1 MFFFR
6 SVYSKCNSLK
16 CTNIHLSVQ
25 ISISLLFS
33 NPYLC
38 LKESNSGI
46 FYMKTHIIRRAL
58 LALGICSA
66 LNMQAQAPHPER
78 IYLSGTG
85 TDYTRTW
92 EFYCSKGQNSGKWKS
107 IEVPSCWELQG
118 FGEYTY
124 GRYYTIKGAKPSDET
139 GIYRYRFL
147 TPDCGKNDRIKLF
160 FDGVMTDA
168 EVRVNGN
175 PAGQIHQGAFYR
187 FSYDITSLL
196 KAEGENLLEVKVA
209 KQSANKSV
217 NAAERRADWWLYG
230 GIYRPVWLEVVPAV
244 SMEHFILDARAD
256 GSLRASVRT
265 TGNAEGHVLAVSIRG
280 LKDGKPLRTL
290 QGKEQVSCPLATSGR
305 ETEFTCKWLDVKV
318 WNTEAP
324 ELYVARLELKDRSG
338 NVIQVREERIG
349 FRTIEFFPQDG
360 IYLNGTRLIVKG
372 INRHSFSVDGGR
384 TTSAAMSRQDAL
396 LIKEMN
402 MNAVRSHY
410 PPDEHFLDMCDS
422 LGLVY
427 IDELSGWHGRYDTE
441 TGARLIR
448 EMVERDVNHPS
459 VILWSNGNEGGWNT
473 DNDSL
478 FCKYDKFQRRH
489 VIHPWADF
497 DGLDTHHY
505 PAYLTGV
512 ARFTNGYK
520 VFMPTEFMHAMYD
533 QGGGAGLRDF
543 WDRWMTNPM
552 FAGGFIW
559 VFCDEAP
566 KRSDRGGVLDSD
578 GSNAPD
584 GVVGPRREKEG
595 SFYAI
600 RSQWS
605 PVQIKPLLITE
616 HFDGSFFISNEYIY
630 TNLKDCRMTYEVLS
644 CDIPMQGA
652 VSRILA
658 RGEVTLPA
666 LSPGETGK
674 ARFSLP
680 ASFAEGDV
688 LKLEAF
694 DRDGHCI
701 CDWSFPIR
709 LVNPYFQRHLAQVST
724 GLSGNVVSARNNGK
738 EIVLKSEKVSVT
750 FDAATGMILRVL
762 SGNTEIPLTNGPV
775 AVGMKMVYQPASSYV
790 RQDSEEA
797 VFCAR
802 YKGGADSIVWR
813 LTSQGLL
820 YMDAVLLNRAS
831 GGGGFDDAF
840 MDTEVYNLGLTFSY
854 PERICKGMKW
864 LGRGPYRVWKNRI
877 PGTNYGIWHKDYNNT
892 VTSESYDNLVY
903 PEFKGYHANMYWATF
918 ESDTAPFTVYS
929 RTDGIFYRVF
939 TPEEPKGSAKRT
951 MPEFPEGD
959 ISFLLDIPAICSFKP
974 IEQQG
979 PNSQPG
985 NIRIKKGDEGLRL
998 NLMFD
1003 FRKEN

>member
-1 MFFFR
+1 
-6 SVYSKCNSLK
+6 
-16 CTNIHLSVQ
+16 
-25 ISISLLFS
+25 
-33 NPYLC
+33 
-38 LKESNSGI
+38 
-46 FYMKTHIIRRAL
+46 MKTHIIRRAL

-147 TPDCGKNDRIKLF
+147 TPDCGKNDRVKLF

-168 EVRVNGN
+168 EVWVNGKS
-175 PAGQIHQGAFYR
+175 AGQIHQGAFYR

-244 SMEHFILDARAD
+244 SVEHFILDARAD

-305 ETEFTCKWLDVKV
+305 ETEFTCKWSDVKV

-338 NVIQVREERIG
+338 NVIQIREERIG

-694 DRDGHCI
+694 DRDGHRI
-701 CDWSFPIR
+701 CDWAFPIR
-709 LVNPYFQRHLAQVST
+709 LANPYFQRHLAQVST
-724 GLSGNVVSARNNGK
+724 GLSGNAVSARNNGK

-775 AVGMKMVYQPASSYV
+775 AVGMKMLYQPASSYV

-892 VTSESYDNLVY
+892 VTGESYDNLVY

-979 PNSQPG
+979 PNSQSG

>member
-1 MFFFR
+1 
-6 SVYSKCNSLK
+6 
-16 CTNIHLSVQ
+16 
-25 ISISLLFS
+25 
-33 NPYLC
+33 
-38 LKESNSGI
+38 
-46 FYMKTHIIRRAL
+46 MKTHIIRRAL

-230 GIYRPVWLEVVPAV
+230 GIYRPVWLEVVPDV

-256 GSLRASVRT
+256 GSLRASVRMA
-265 TGNAEGHVLAVSIRG
+265 GNAEGHVLAVSIRG

-305 ETEFTCKWLDVKV
+305 ETEFTCKWSDVKV
-318 WNTEAP
+318 WNIEAP

-616 HFDGSFFISNEYIY
+616 HFDGSFFVSNEYIY

-666 LSPGETGK
+666 LFPGETGK

-680 ASFAEGDV
+680 ASFVEGDV

-694 DRDGHCI
+694 DRDGHRI

-709 LVNPYFQRHLAQVST
+709 LANPYFQRHLAQVST
-724 GLSGNVVSARNNGK
+724 GLSGNTVSARNNGK

-775 AVGMKMVYQPASSYV
+775 AVGMKMLYQPASSYV

-892 VTSESYDNLVY
+892 VTGESYDNLVY

>member
-1 MFFFR
+1 MNKKFR
-6 SVYSKCNSLK
+6 CLLVSL
-16 CTNIHLSVQ
+16 
-25 ISISLLFS
+25 
-33 NPYLC
+33 
-38 LKESNSGI
+38 I
-46 FYMKTHIIRRAL
+46 FTAMWNGTTI
-58 LALGICSA
+58 
-66 LNMQAQAPHPER
+66 QAQAPHPER

-85 TDYTRTW
+85 IDNTKTW
-92 EFYCSKGQNSGKWKS
+92 DFFCSAGQNSGKWKK
-107 IEVPSCWELQG
+107 IEVPCNWELQG

-124 GRYYTIKGAKPSDET
+124 GRWYTIKGQRPSDET
-139 GIYRYRFL
+139 GTYRYKFDAPKSWAGQRV
-147 TPDCGKNDRIKLF
+147 KIF

-168 EVRVNGN
+168 EIMINGK
-175 PAGQIHQGAFYR
+175 PAGEMHQGGFYR
-187 FSYDITSLL
+187 FNYDITELL
-196 KAEGENLLEVKVA
+196 NLGKKNQLEVKVA
-209 KQSANKSV
+209 KESANRSI
-217 NAAERRADWWLYG
+217 NAAERKADWWLFG
-230 GIYRPVWLEVVPAV
+230 GIYRPVWLEVLPQVH
-244 SMEHFILDARAD
+244 MEHFVLNADHHGKLQTAVDMAGDAK
-256 GSLRASVRT
+256 GHEIIVSVR
-265 TGNAEGHVLAVSIRG
+265 S
-280 LKDGKPLRTL
+280 LKDGKTVYTSNGQTTITHPINNSD
-290 QGKEQVSCPLATSGR
+290 KEQMISG
-305 ETEFTCKWLDVKV
+305 EWASIIPWSTE
-318 WNTEAP
+318 NP
-324 ELYVARLELKDRSG
+324 NLYVAKLELKNPEG
-338 NVIQVREERIG
+338 KIVQTRETRIG
-349 FRTIEFFPQDG
+349 FRTVEFFPQDG
-360 IYLNGTRLIVKG
+360 VYLNGTKLVVKG

-384 TTSAAMSRQDAL
+384 TTSAALSRMDAL

-616 HFDGSFFISNEYIY
+616 HFDGSFFVSNEYIY

-694 DRDGHCI
+694 DRDGHRI

-709 LVNPYFQRHLAQVST
+709 LANPYFQRHLAQVAT
-724 GLSGNVVSARNNGK
+724 GLSGNTVSARNNGK

-775 AVGMKMVYQPASSYV
+775 AVGMKMLYQPASSYV

-892 VTSESYDNLVY
+892 VTGESYDNLVY

>member
-1 MFFFR
+1 
-6 SVYSKCNSLK
+6 
-16 CTNIHLSVQ
+16 
-25 ISISLLFS
+25 
-33 NPYLC
+33 
-38 LKESNSGI
+38 
-46 FYMKTHIIRRAL
+46 MKTHIIRRAL

-147 TPDCGKNDRIKLF
+147 TPDCEKNDRIKLF

-168 EVRVNGN
+168 EVWVNGKS
-175 PAGQIHQGAFYR
+175 AGQIHQGAFYR

-256 GSLRASVRT
+256 GSLRASVRMA
-265 TGNAEGHVLAVSIRG
+265 GNAKGHVLAVSIRG

-290 QGKEQVSCPLATSGR
+290 QGKEQVSCPFATSGR
-305 ETEFTCKWLDVKV
+305 ETEFTCKWSDVKV

-616 HFDGSFFISNEYIY
+616 HFDGSFFVSNEYIY

-694 DRDGHCI
+694 DRGGHRI

-709 LVNPYFQRHLAQVST
+709 LANPYFQRHLAQVST
-724 GLSGNVVSARNNGK
+724 GLSGNTVSARNNGK

-775 AVGMKMVYQPASSYV
+775 AVGMKMLYQPASSYV

-797 VFCAR
+797 VFSAR

-892 VTSESYDNLVY
+892 VTGESYDNLVY

>member
-1 MFFFR
+1 
-6 SVYSKCNSLK
+6 
-16 CTNIHLSVQ
+16 
-25 ISISLLFS
+25 
-33 NPYLC
+33 
-38 LKESNSGI
+38 
-46 FYMKTHIIRRAL
+46 MKTHIIRRAL

-196 KAEGENLLEVKVA
+196 KAEGENLLEVKVT

-256 GSLRASVRT
+256 GSLRASVRMA
-265 TGNAEGHVLAVSIRG
+265 GNAEGHVLAVSIRG

-305 ETEFTCKWLDVKV
+305 ETEFTCKWSDVKV

-338 NVIQVREERIG
+338 NIIQVREERIG

-559 VFCDEAP
+559 VFCDEAL

-616 HFDGSFFISNEYIY
+616 HFDGSFFVSNEYIY

-694 DRDGHCI
+694 DRDGHRI

-709 LVNPYFQRHLAQVST
+709 LANPYFQRHLAQVSA
-724 GLSGNVVSARNNGK
+724 GLSGNAVSARNNGR

-750 FDAATGMILRVL
+750 FDAATGMILCVL

-775 AVGMKMVYQPASSYV
+775 AVGMKMLYQPASSYV

-877 PGTNYGIWHKDYNNT
+877 SGTNYGIWHKDYNNT
-892 VTSESYDNLVY
+892 VTGESYDNLVY

>member
-1 MFFFR
+1 
-6 SVYSKCNSLK
+6 
-16 CTNIHLSVQ
+16 
-25 ISISLLFS
+25 
-33 NPYLC
+33 
-38 LKESNSGI
+38 
-46 FYMKTHIIRRAL
+46 MKTHIIRRAL

-230 GIYRPVWLEVVPAV
+230 GIYRPVWLEVVPDV

-256 GSLRASVRT
+256 GSLRASVRMA
-265 TGNAEGHVLAVSIRG
+265 GNAEGHVLAVSIRG

-305 ETEFTCKWLDVKV
+305 ETGFTCKWSDVKV
-318 WNTEAP
+318 WNIEAP

-616 HFDGSFFISNEYIY
+616 HFDGSFFVSNEYIY

-680 ASFAEGDV
+680 ASFVEGDV

-694 DRDGHCI
+694 DRDGHRI

-709 LVNPYFQRHLAQVST
+709 LANPYFQRHLAQVST
-724 GLSGNVVSARNNGK
+724 GLSGNTVSARNNGK

-775 AVGMKMVYQPASSYV
+775 AAGMKMLYQPDSSYV

-892 VTSESYDNLVY
+892 VTGESYDNLVY

>member
-1 MFFFR
+1 
-6 SVYSKCNSLK
+6 
-16 CTNIHLSVQ
+16 
-25 ISISLLFS
+25 
-33 NPYLC
+33 
-38 LKESNSGI
+38 
-46 FYMKTHIIRRAL
+46 MKTHIIRRAL

-196 KAEGENLLEVKVA
+196 KTEGENLLEVKVA

-230 GIYRPVWLEVVPAV
+230 GIYRPVWLEVVPDV

-265 TGNAEGHVLAVSIRG
+265 AGNAEGHVLAVSIRG
-280 LKDGKPLRTL
+280 LKGGKPLRTL

-305 ETEFTCKWLDVKV
+305 ETEFTCKWSDVKV

-559 VFCDEAP
+559 VFCDEAS

-616 HFDGSFFISNEYIY
+616 HFDGSFFVSNEYIY

-694 DRDGHCI
+694 DRDGHRI

-709 LVNPYFQRHLAQVST
+709 LANPYFQRHLAQVST
-724 GLSGNVVSARNNGK
+724 GLSGNTVSARNNGK

-775 AVGMKMVYQPASSYV
+775 AVGMKMLYQPASSYV

-892 VTSESYDNLVY
+892 VTGESYDNLVY

>member
-1 MFFFR
+1 
-6 SVYSKCNSLK
+6 
-16 CTNIHLSVQ
+16 
-25 ISISLLFS
+25 
-33 NPYLC
+33 
-38 LKESNSGI
+38 
-46 FYMKTHIIRRAL
+46 MKTHIIRRAL

-230 GIYRPVWLEVVPAV
+230 GIYRPVWLEVVPDV

-256 GSLRASVRT
+256 GSLRASVRMA
-265 TGNAEGHVLAVSIRG
+265 GNAEGHVLAVSIRG

-305 ETEFTCKWLDVKV
+305 ETGFTCKWSDVKV
-318 WNTEAP
+318 WNIEAP

-616 HFDGSFFISNEYIY
+616 HFDGSFFVSNEYIY

-709 LVNPYFQRHLAQVST
+709 LANPYFQRHLAQVST
-724 GLSGNVVSARNNGK
+724 GLSGNTVSARNNGK

-775 AVGMKMVYQPASSYV
+775 AVGMKMLCQPAISYV

-892 VTSESYDNLVY
+892 VTGESYDNLVY

>member
-1 MFFFR
+1 
-6 SVYSKCNSLK
+6 
-16 CTNIHLSVQ
+16 
-25 ISISLLFS
+25 
-33 NPYLC
+33 
-38 LKESNSGI
+38 
-46 FYMKTHIIRRAL
+46 MKTHIIRRAL

-175 PAGQIHQGAFYR
+175 PAGQFHQGAFYR

-230 GIYRPVWLEVVPAV
+230 GIYRPVWLEVVPDV

-256 GSLRASVRT
+256 GSLRASVRMA
-265 TGNAEGHVLAVSIRG
+265 GNAEGHVLAVSIRG

-305 ETEFTCKWLDVKV
+305 ETEFTCKWSDVKV
-318 WNTEAP
+318 WNIEAP

-616 HFDGSFFISNEYIY
+616 HFDGSFFVSNEYIY

-680 ASFAEGDV
+680 ASFVEGDV

-694 DRDGHCI
+694 DRDGHRI

-709 LVNPYFQRHLAQVST
+709 LANPYFQRHLAQVST
-724 GLSGNVVSARNNGK
+724 GLSGNTVSARNNGK

-775 AVGMKMVYQPASSYV
+775 AVGMKMLYQPASSYV

-892 VTSESYDNLVY
+892 VTGESYDNLVY

>member
-1 MFFFR
+1 MFFR

-16 CTNIHLSVQ
+16 CTDIHLSVQ
-25 ISISLLFS
+25 ISISLLFL

-124 GRYYTIKGAKPSDET
+124 GRYYTVKGAKPSDET

-147 TPDCGKNDRIKLF
+147 TPDYGKTDHVKLF

-168 EVRVNGN
+168 EVWVNGK

-196 KAEGENLLEVKVA
+196 KTEGENLLEVKVA

-265 TGNAEGHVLAVSIRG
+265 AGNAEGHVLAVSIRG

-305 ETEFTCKWLDVKV
+305 ETEFTCKWSDVKV

-616 HFDGSFFISNEYIY
+616 HFDGSFFVSNEYIY

-652 VSRILA
+652 VSRILE

-694 DRDGHCI
+694 DRDGHRI

-709 LVNPYFQRHLAQVST
+709 LANSYFQRHLAQVST
-724 GLSGNVVSARNNGK
+724 GLSGNTVSARNNGK

-892 VTSESYDNLVY
+892 VTGESYDNLVY
-903 PEFKGYHANMYWATF
+903 PEFKGYHANMYWATL

>member
-1 MFFFR
+1 
-6 SVYSKCNSLK
+6 
-16 CTNIHLSVQ
+16 
-25 ISISLLFS
+25 
-33 NPYLC
+33 
-38 LKESNSGI
+38 
-46 FYMKTHIIRRAL
+46 MKTHIIRRAL

-230 GIYRPVWLEVVPAV
+230 GIYRPVWLEVVPDV

-256 GSLRASVRT
+256 GSLRASVRMA
-265 TGNAEGHVLAVSIRG
+265 GNAEGHVLAVSIRG

-305 ETEFTCKWLDVKV
+305 ETEFTCKWSDVKV
-318 WNTEAP
+318 WNIEAP

-616 HFDGSFFISNEYIY
+616 HFDGSFFVSNEYIY

-694 DRDGHCI
+694 DRDGHRI

-709 LVNPYFQRHLAQVST
+709 LANPYFQRHLAQVST
-724 GLSGNVVSARNNGK
+724 GLSGNPVSARNNGK

-775 AVGMKMVYQPASSYV
+775 AVGMKMLYQPASSYV

-892 VTSESYDNLVY
+892 VTGESYDNLVY

>member
-1 MFFFR
+1 
-6 SVYSKCNSLK
+6 
-16 CTNIHLSVQ
+16 
-25 ISISLLFS
+25 
-33 NPYLC
+33 
-38 LKESNSGI
+38 
-46 FYMKTHIIRRAL
+46 MKTHIIRRAL

-168 EVRVNGN
+168 EVRVNGK

-230 GIYRPVWLEVVPAV
+230 GIYRPVWLEVVPDV

-256 GSLRASVRT
+256 GSLRASVRMA
-265 TGNAEGHVLAVSIRG
+265 GNAEGHVLAVSIRG

-305 ETEFTCKWLDVKV
+305 ETEFTCKWSDVKV
-318 WNTEAP
+318 WNIEAP

-616 HFDGSFFISNEYIY
+616 HFDGSFFVSNEYIY

-666 LSPGETGK
+666 LFPGETGK

-680 ASFAEGDV
+680 ASFVEGDV

-694 DRDGHCI
+694 DRDGHRI

-709 LVNPYFQRHLAQVST
+709 LANPYFQRHLAQVST
-724 GLSGNVVSARNNGK
+724 GLSGNTVSARNNGK

-775 AVGMKMVYQPASSYV
+775 AVGMKMLYQPASSYV

-892 VTSESYDNLVY
+892 VTGESYDNLVY

>member
-1 MFFFR
+1 
-6 SVYSKCNSLK
+6 
-16 CTNIHLSVQ
+16 
-25 ISISLLFS
+25 
-33 NPYLC
+33 
-38 LKESNSGI
+38 
-46 FYMKTHIIRRAL
+46 MKTHIIRRAL

-168 EVRVNGN
+168 EVWVNGKS
-175 PAGQIHQGAFYR
+175 AGQIHQGAFYR

-265 TGNAEGHVLAVSIRG
+265 AGNAEGHVLAVSIRG

-305 ETEFTCKWLDVKV
+305 ETEFTSKWSDVKV

-616 HFDGSFFISNEYIY
+616 HFDGSFFVSNEYIY

-694 DRDGHCI
+694 DRDGHRI

-709 LVNPYFQRHLAQVST
+709 LANPYFQRHLAQVST
-724 GLSGNVVSARNNGK
+724 GLSGNTVSARNNGK

-892 VTSESYDNLVY
+892 VTGESYDNLVY

>member
-1 MFFFR
+1 
-6 SVYSKCNSLK
+6 
-16 CTNIHLSVQ
+16 
-25 ISISLLFS
+25 
-33 NPYLC
+33 
-38 LKESNSGI
+38 
-46 FYMKTHIIRRAL
+46 MKTHIIRRAL

-230 GIYRPVWLEVVPAV
+230 GIYRPVWLEVVPDV

-256 GSLRASVRT
+256 GSLRASVRMA
-265 TGNAEGHVLAVSIRG
+265 GNAEGHVLAVSIRG

-305 ETEFTCKWLDVKV
+305 ETEFTCKWSDVKV
-318 WNTEAP
+318 WNIEAP

-616 HFDGSFFISNEYIY
+616 HFDGSFFVSNEYIY

-694 DRDGHCI
+694 DRDGHRI

-709 LVNPYFQRHLAQVST
+709 LANPYFQRHLAQVST
-724 GLSGNVVSARNNGK
+724 GLSGNTVSARNNGK

-775 AVGMKMVYQPASSYV
+775 AVGMKMLCQPAISYV

-892 VTSESYDNLVY
+892 VTGESYDNLVY

>member
-1 MFFFR
+1 
-6 SVYSKCNSLK
+6 
-16 CTNIHLSVQ
+16 
-25 ISISLLFS
+25 
-33 NPYLC
+33 
-38 LKESNSGI
+38 
-46 FYMKTHIIRRAL
+46 MKTHIIRRAL

-196 KAEGENLLEVKVA
+196 KTEGENLLEVKVA

-230 GIYRPVWLEVVPAV
+230 GIYRPVWLEVVPDV

-256 GSLRASVRT
+256 GSLRASVRMA
-265 TGNAEGHVLAVSIRG
+265 GNAEGHVLAVSIRG

-305 ETEFTCKWLDVKV
+305 ETEFTCKWSDVKV

-489 VIHPWADF
+489 VIHPWADS

-512 ARFTNGYK
+512 ARFTNGNK

-616 HFDGSFFISNEYIY
+616 HFDGSFFVSNEYIY

-694 DRDGHCI
+694 DRDGHRI

-709 LVNPYFQRHLAQVST
+709 LANPYFQRHLAQVAT
-724 GLSGNVVSARNNGK
+724 GLSGNTVSARNNGK

-775 AVGMKMVYQPASSYV
+775 AVGMKMLYQPASSYV

-892 VTSESYDNLVY
+892 VTGESYDNLVY

>member
-1 MFFFR
+1 
-6 SVYSKCNSLK
+6 
-16 CTNIHLSVQ
+16 
-25 ISISLLFS
+25 
-33 NPYLC
+33 
-38 LKESNSGI
+38 
-46 FYMKTHIIRRAL
+46 MKTHIIRRAL

-124 GRYYTIKGAKPSDET
+124 GRYYTVKGAKPSDET

-147 TPDCGKNDRIKLF
+147 TPDCGKNDRVKLF

-168 EVRVNGN
+168 EVWVNGKS
-175 PAGQIHQGAFYR
+175 AGQIHQGAFYR

-256 GSLRASVRT
+256 GSLRASVCT

-305 ETEFTCKWLDVKV
+305 ETEFTCKWSDVKV
-318 WNTEAP
+318 WNTEVP

-616 HFDGSFFISNEYIY
+616 HFDGSFFVSNEYIY

-694 DRDGHCI
+694 DRDGHRI

-709 LVNPYFQRHLAQVST
+709 LANPYFQRHLAQVST
-724 GLSGNVVSARNNGK
+724 GLSGNTVSARNNGK
-738 EIVLKSEKVSVT
+738 EIVLKSEKVSIT

-892 VTSESYDNLVY
+892 VTGESYDNLVY

>member
-1 MFFFR
+1 
-6 SVYSKCNSLK
+6 
-16 CTNIHLSVQ
+16 
-25 ISISLLFS
+25 
-33 NPYLC
+33 
-38 LKESNSGI
+38 
-46 FYMKTHIIRRAL
+46 MKTHIIRRAL

-147 TPDCGKNDRIKLF
+147 TPDCEKNDRIKLF

-168 EVRVNGN
+168 EVWVNGKS
-175 PAGQIHQGAFYR
+175 AGQIHQGAFYR

-265 TGNAEGHVLAVSIRG
+265 TGNAEGHVLAVSIRE

-305 ETEFTCKWLDVKV
+305 ETEFTCKWSDVKV
-318 WNTEAP
+318 WNIEAP

-616 HFDGSFFISNEYIY
+616 HFDGSFFVSNEYIY

-694 DRDGHCI
+694 DRDGHRI

-709 LVNPYFQRHLAQVST
+709 LANPYFQRHLAQVAT
-724 GLSGNVVSARNNGK
+724 GLSGNTVSARNNGK

-775 AVGMKMVYQPASSYV
+775 AVGMKMLYQPASSYV

-892 VTSESYDNLVY
+892 VTGESYDNLVY

>member
-1 MFFFR
+1 
-6 SVYSKCNSLK
+6 
-16 CTNIHLSVQ
+16 
-25 ISISLLFS
+25 
-33 NPYLC
+33 
-38 LKESNSGI
+38 
-46 FYMKTHIIRRAL
+46 MKTHIIRRAL

-230 GIYRPVWLEVVPAV
+230 GIYRPVWLEVVPDV

-256 GSLRASVRT
+256 GSLRASVRMA
-265 TGNAEGHVLAVSIRG
+265 GNAEGHVLAVSIRG

-305 ETEFTCKWLDVKV
+305 ETEFTCKWSDVKV
-318 WNTEAP
+318 WNIEAP

-360 IYLNGTRLIVKG
+360 IYLNGSRLIVKG

-616 HFDGSFFISNEYIY
+616 HFDGSFFVSNEYIY

-680 ASFAEGDV
+680 ASFVEGDV

-694 DRDGHCI
+694 DRDGHRI

-709 LVNPYFQRHLAQVST
+709 LANPYFQRHLAQVST
-724 GLSGNVVSARNNGK
+724 GLSGNTVSARNNGK

-775 AVGMKMVYQPASSYV
+775 AVGMKMLYQPASSYV

-892 VTSESYDNLVY
+892 VTGESYDNLVY

>member
-1 MFFFR
+1 
-6 SVYSKCNSLK
+6 
-16 CTNIHLSVQ
+16 
-25 ISISLLFS
+25 
-33 NPYLC
+33 
-38 LKESNSGI
+38 
-46 FYMKTHIIRRAL
+46 MKTHIIRRAL

-196 KAEGENLLEVKVA
+196 KTEGENLLEVKVA

-230 GIYRPVWLEVVPAV
+230 GIYRPVWLEVVPDV

-265 TGNAEGHVLAVSIRG
+265 AGNAEGHVLAVSIRG

-305 ETEFTCKWLDVKV
+305 ETEFTCKWSDVKV

-616 HFDGSFFISNEYIY
+616 HFDGSFFVSNEYIY

-694 DRDGHCI
+694 DRDGHRI

-709 LVNPYFQRHLAQVST
+709 LANPYFQRHLAQVST
-724 GLSGNVVSARNNGK
+724 GLSGNTVSARNNGK

-892 VTSESYDNLVY
+892 VTGESYDNLVY

>member
-1 MFFFR
+1 
-6 SVYSKCNSLK
+6 
-16 CTNIHLSVQ
+16 
-25 ISISLLFS
+25 
-33 NPYLC
+33 
-38 LKESNSGI
+38 
-46 FYMKTHIIRRAL
+46 MKTHIIRRAL

-230 GIYRPVWLEVVPAV
+230 GIYRPVWLEVVPDV

-256 GSLRASVRT
+256 GSLRASVRMA
-265 TGNAEGHVLAVSIRG
+265 GNAEGHVLAVSIRG

-305 ETEFTCKWLDVKV
+305 ETEFTCKWSDVKV
-318 WNTEAP
+318 WNIEAP

-584 GVVGPRREKEG
+584 GVVEPRREKEG

-616 HFDGSFFISNEYIY
+616 HFDGSFFVSNEYIY

-680 ASFAEGDV
+680 ASFVEGDV

-694 DRDGHCI
+694 DRDGHRI

-709 LVNPYFQRHLAQVST
+709 LANPYFQRHLAQVST
-724 GLSGNVVSARNNGK
+724 GLSGNTVSARNNGK

-892 VTSESYDNLVY
+892 VTGESYDNLVY

>member
-1 MFFFR
+1 
-6 SVYSKCNSLK
+6 
-16 CTNIHLSVQ
+16 
-25 ISISLLFS
+25 
-33 NPYLC
+33 
-38 LKESNSGI
+38 
-46 FYMKTHIIRRAL
+46 MKTHIIRRAL

-230 GIYRPVWLEVVPAV
+230 GIYRPVWLEVVPDV

-256 GSLRASVRT
+256 GSLRASVRMA
-265 TGNAEGHVLAVSIRG
+265 GNAEGHVLAVSIRG

-305 ETEFTCKWLDVKV
+305 ETGFTCKWSDVKV
-318 WNTEAP
+318 WNIEAP

-616 HFDGSFFISNEYIY
+616 HFDGSFFVSNEYIY

-694 DRDGHCI
+694 DRDGHRI

-709 LVNPYFQRHLAQVST
+709 LANPYFQRHLAQVAT
-724 GLSGNVVSARNNGK
+724 GLSGNTVSARNNGK

-775 AVGMKMVYQPASSYV
+775 AVGMKMLYQPASSYV

-892 VTSESYDNLVY
+892 VTGESYDNLVY

>member
-1 MFFFR
+1 
-6 SVYSKCNSLK
+6 
-16 CTNIHLSVQ
+16 
-25 ISISLLFS
+25 
-33 NPYLC
+33 
-38 LKESNSGI
+38 
-46 FYMKTHIIRRAL
+46 MKTHIIRRAL

-78 IYLSGTG
+78 LYLSGTG

-147 TPDCGKNDRIKLF
+147 TPDCEKNDRIKLF

-168 EVRVNGN
+168 EVWVNGKS
-175 PAGQIHQGAFYR
+175 AGQIHQGAFYR

-244 SMEHFILDARAD
+244 SVEHFILDARAD
-256 GSLRASVRT
+256 GSLRASVRMA
-265 TGNAEGHVLAVSIRG
+265 GNAKGHVLAVSIRG

-305 ETEFTCKWLDVKV
+305 ETEFTCKWSDVKV

-616 HFDGSFFISNEYIY
+616 HFDGSFFVSNEYIY
-630 TNLKDCRMTYEVLS
+630 TNFKDCRMTYEVLS

-694 DRDGHCI
+694 DRDGHRI

-709 LVNPYFQRHLAQVST
+709 LANPYFQRHLAQVST
-724 GLSGNVVSARNNGK
+724 VLSGNAVSARNNGK

-775 AVGMKMVYQPASSYV
+775 AVGMKMLYQPAISYV

-797 VFCAR
+797 VFSAR

-892 VTSESYDNLVY
+892 VTGESYDNLVY
-903 PEFKGYHANMYWATF
+903 PEFKGYHANMYWATL

>member
-1 MFFFR
+1 
-6 SVYSKCNSLK
+6 
-16 CTNIHLSVQ
+16 
-25 ISISLLFS
+25 
-33 NPYLC
+33 
-38 LKESNSGI
+38 
-46 FYMKTHIIRRAL
+46 MKTHIIRRAL

-256 GSLRASVRT
+256 GSLRASVRMA
-265 TGNAEGHVLAVSIRG
+265 GNAEGHVLAVSIRG

-290 QGKEQVSCPLATSGR
+290 QGKEQISCTLASSGR
-305 ETEFTCKWLDVKV
+305 ETEFTCKWSDVKV

-533 QGGGAGLRDF
+533 QGGGGGLRDF

-709 LVNPYFQRHLAQVST
+709 LANPYFQRHLAQVST
-724 GLSGNVVSARNNGK
+724 GLSGNTVSARNNGK

-775 AVGMKMVYQPASSYV
+775 AVGMKMLYQPASSYV

-892 VTSESYDNLVY
+892 VTGESYDNLVY

>member
-1 MFFFR
+1 MKQ
-6 SVYSKCNSLK
+6 VY
-16 CTNIHLSVQ
+16 TAIVF
-25 ISISLLFS
+25 LL
-33 NPYLC
+33 PIV
-38 LKESNSGI
+38 E
-46 FYMKTHIIRRAL
+46 KT
-58 LALGICSA
+58 
-66 LNMQAQAPHPER
+66 
-78 IYLSGTG
+78 
-85 TDYTRTW
+85 
-92 EFYCSKGQNSGKWKS
+92 
-107 IEVPSCWELQG
+107 
-118 FGEYTY
+118 
-124 GRYYTIKGAKPSDET
+124 
-139 GIYRYRFL
+139 
-147 TPDCGKNDRIKLF
+147 DRVKLF

-168 EVRVNGN
+168 EVWVNGKS
-175 PAGQIHQGAFYR
+175 AGQIHQGAFYR

-196 KAEGENLLEVKVA
+196 KTEGENLLEVKVA

-265 TGNAEGHVLAVSIRG
+265 TGNAEGHMLVVSIRG

-290 QGKEQVSCPLATSGR
+290 QGKEQVSCPFATSGR
-305 ETEFTCKWLDVKV
+305 ETEFTCKWSDVKV

-384 TTSAAMSRQDAL
+384 TTSATMSRQDAL

-694 DRDGHCI
+694 DRDGHRI

-709 LVNPYFQRHLAQVST
+709 LANPYFQRHLAQVST
-724 GLSGNVVSARNNGK
+724 GLSGNAVSTRNNGK

-877 PGTNYGIWHKDYNNT
+877 LGTNYGIWHKDYNNT

>member
-1 MFFFR
+1 
-6 SVYSKCNSLK
+6 
-16 CTNIHLSVQ
+16 
-25 ISISLLFS
+25 
-33 NPYLC
+33 
-38 LKESNSGI
+38 
-46 FYMKTHIIRRAL
+46 MKTHIIRRAL

-230 GIYRPVWLEVVPAV
+230 GIYRPVWLEVVPDV

-256 GSLRASVRT
+256 GSLRASVRMA
-265 TGNAEGHVLAVSIRG
+265 GNAEGHVLAVSIRG

-305 ETEFTCKWLDVKV
+305 ETEFTCKWSDVKV
-318 WNTEAP
+318 WNIEAP

-584 GVVGPRREKEG
+584 GVVEPRREKEG

-616 HFDGSFFISNEYIY
+616 HFDGSFFVSNEYIY

-680 ASFAEGDV
+680 ASFVEGDV

-694 DRDGHCI
+694 DRDGHRI

-709 LVNPYFQRHLAQVST
+709 LANPYFQRHLAQVST
-724 GLSGNVVSARNNGK
+724 GLSGNTVSARNNGK

>member
-1 MFFFR
+1 
-6 SVYSKCNSLK
+6 
-16 CTNIHLSVQ
+16 
-25 ISISLLFS
+25 
-33 NPYLC
+33 
-38 LKESNSGI
+38 
-46 FYMKTHIIRRAL
+46 MKTHIIRRAL

-147 TPDCGKNDRIKLF
+147 TPDCEKNDRIKLF

-168 EVRVNGN
+168 EVWVNGKS
-175 PAGQIHQGAFYR
+175 AGQIHQGAFYR

-265 TGNAEGHVLAVSIRG
+265 TGNAEGHVLAVSIRE

-290 QGKEQVSCPLATSGR
+290 QGKEQVSCPLATFGR
-305 ETEFTCKWLDVKV
+305 ETEFTSKWSDVKV

-448 EMVERDVNHPS
+448 KMVERDVNHPS

-616 HFDGSFFISNEYIY
+616 HFDGSFFVSNEYIY

-694 DRDGHCI
+694 DRDGHRI

-709 LVNPYFQRHLAQVST
+709 LANPYFQRHLAQVST
-724 GLSGNVVSARNNGK
+724 GLSGNTVSARNNGK

-775 AVGMKMVYQPASSYV
+775 AVGMKMLCQPAISYV

-892 VTSESYDNLVY
+892 VTGESYDNLVY

>member
-1 MFFFR
+1 
-6 SVYSKCNSLK
+6 
-16 CTNIHLSVQ
+16 
-25 ISISLLFS
+25 
-33 NPYLC
+33 
-38 LKESNSGI
+38 
-46 FYMKTHIIRRAL
+46 MKTHIIRRAL

-230 GIYRPVWLEVVPAV
+230 GIYRPVWLEVVPDV

-256 GSLRASVRT
+256 GSLRASVRMA
-265 TGNAEGHVLAVSIRG
+265 GNAEGHVLAVSIRG

-305 ETEFTCKWLDVKV
+305 ETEFTCKWSDVKV
-318 WNTEAP
+318 WNIEAP

-497 DGLDTHHY
+497 DRLDTHHY
-505 PAYLTGV
+505 PTYLTGV

-559 VFCDEAP
+559 VFCDEAL

-616 HFDGSFFISNEYIY
+616 HFDGSFFVSNEYIY

-694 DRDGHCI
+694 DRDGHRI

-709 LVNPYFQRHLAQVST
+709 LANPYFQRHLAQVSA
-724 GLSGNVVSARNNGK
+724 GLSGNAVSARNNGR

-750 FDAATGMILRVL
+750 FDAATGMILCVL

-775 AVGMKMVYQPASSYV
+775 AVGMKMLYQPASSYV

-892 VTSESYDNLVY
+892 VTGESYDNLVY

>member
-1 MFFFR
+1 MNF
-6 SVYSKCNSLK
+6 
-16 CTNIHLSVQ
+16 HLSVQ

-256 GSLRASVRT
+256 GSLRASVRMA
-265 TGNAEGHVLAVSIRG
+265 GNAEGHVLAVSIRG

-290 QGKEQVSCPLATSGR
+290 QGKEQISCTLASSGR
-305 ETEFTCKWLDVKV
+305 EAEFTCKWSDVKV

-384 TTSAAMSRQDAL
+384 TTSATMSRQDAL

-694 DRDGHCI
+694 DRDGHRI

-709 LVNPYFQRHLAQVST
+709 LANPYFQRHLAQVST
-724 GLSGNVVSARNNGK
+724 GLSGNAVSTRNNGK

-775 AVGMKMVYQPASSYV
+775 AVGMKMLYQPASSYV

-877 PGTNYGIWHKDYNNT
+877 PGTNYGIWHKDCNNT
-892 VTSESYDNLVY
+892 VTGESYDNLVY

>member
-1 MFFFR
+1 
-6 SVYSKCNSLK
+6 
-16 CTNIHLSVQ
+16 
-25 ISISLLFS
+25 
-33 NPYLC
+33 
-38 LKESNSGI
+38 
-46 FYMKTHIIRRAL
+46 MKTHIIRRAL

-147 TPDCGKNDRIKLF
+147 TPDCEKNDRIKLF

-168 EVRVNGN
+168 EVWVNGKS
-175 PAGQIHQGAFYR
+175 AGQIHQGAFYR

-265 TGNAEGHVLAVSIRG
+265 TGNAEGHVLAVSIRE

-290 QGKEQVSCPLATSGR
+290 QGKEQVSCPLATFGR
-305 ETEFTCKWLDVKV
+305 ETEFTSKWSDVKV

-448 EMVERDVNHPS
+448 KMVERDVNHPS

-616 HFDGSFFISNEYIY
+616 HFDGSFFVSNEYIY

-694 DRDGHCI
+694 DKDGHRI

-709 LVNPYFQRHLAQVST
+709 LANPYFQRHLAQVST
-724 GLSGNVVSARNNGK
+724 GLSGNTVSARNNGK

-775 AVGMKMVYQPASSYV
+775 AVGMKMLCQPAISYV

-892 VTSESYDNLVY
+892 VTGESYDNLVY

>member
-1 MFFFR
+1 
-6 SVYSKCNSLK
+6 
-16 CTNIHLSVQ
+16 
-25 ISISLLFS
+25 
-33 NPYLC
+33 
-38 LKESNSGI
+38 
-46 FYMKTHIIRRAL
+46 MKTHIIRRAL

-230 GIYRPVWLEVVPAV
+230 GIYRPVWLEVVPDV

-256 GSLRASVRT
+256 GSLRASVRMA
-265 TGNAEGHVLAVSIRG
+265 GNAEGHVLAVSIRG

-305 ETEFTCKWLDVKV
+305 ETEFTCKWSDVKV
-318 WNTEAP
+318 WNIEAP

-616 HFDGSFFISNEYIY
+616 HFDGSFFVSNEYIY

-694 DRDGHCI
+694 DRDGHRI

-709 LVNPYFQRHLAQVST
+709 LANPYFQRHLAQVPT
-724 GLSGNVVSARNNGK
+724 GLSGNTVSARNNGK

-775 AVGMKMVYQPASSYV
+775 AVGMKMLYQPASSYV

-892 VTSESYDNLVY
+892 VTGESYDNLVY

>member
-1 MFFFR
+1 
-6 SVYSKCNSLK
+6 
-16 CTNIHLSVQ
+16 
-25 ISISLLFS
+25 
-33 NPYLC
+33 
-38 LKESNSGI
+38 
-46 FYMKTHIIRRAL
+46 MKTHIIRRAL

-78 IYLSGTG
+78 LYLSGTG

-147 TPDCGKNDRIKLF
+147 TPDCEKNDRIKLF

-168 EVRVNGN
+168 EVWVNGKS
-175 PAGQIHQGAFYR
+175 AGQIHQGAFYR

-256 GSLRASVRT
+256 GSLRASVRMA
-265 TGNAEGHVLAVSIRG
+265 GNAKGHVLAVSIRG

-305 ETEFTCKWLDVKV
+305 ETEFTCKWSDVKV

-616 HFDGSFFISNEYIY
+616 HFDGSFFVSNEYIY

-694 DRDGHCI
+694 DRDGHRI

-709 LVNPYFQRHLAQVST
+709 LANPYFQRHLAQVST
-724 GLSGNVVSARNNGK
+724 GLSGNAVSARNNGK

-892 VTSESYDNLVY
+892 VTGESYDNLVY

>member
-1 MFFFR
+1 
-6 SVYSKCNSLK
+6 
-16 CTNIHLSVQ
+16 
-25 ISISLLFS
+25 
-33 NPYLC
+33 
-38 LKESNSGI
+38 
-46 FYMKTHIIRRAL
+46 MKTHIIRRAL

-230 GIYRPVWLEVVPAV
+230 GIYRPVWLEVVPDV

-256 GSLRASVRT
+256 GSLRASVRMA
-265 TGNAEGHVLAVSIRG
+265 GNAEGHVLAVSIRG

-305 ETEFTCKWLDVKV
+305 ETGFTCKWSDVKV
-318 WNTEAP
+318 WNIEAP

-497 DGLDTHHY
+497 DRLDTHHY
-505 PAYLTGV
+505 PTYLTGV

-559 VFCDEAP
+559 VFCDEAL

-616 HFDGSFFISNEYIY
+616 HFDGSFFVSNEYIY

-694 DRDGHCI
+694 DRDGHRI

-709 LVNPYFQRHLAQVST
+709 LANPYFQRHLAQVSA
-724 GLSGNVVSARNNGK
+724 GLSGNAVSARNNGR

-750 FDAATGMILRVL
+750 FDAATGMILCVL

-775 AVGMKMVYQPASSYV
+775 AVGMKMLYQPASSYV

-877 PGTNYGIWHKDYNNT
+877 SGTNYGIWHKDYNNT
-892 VTSESYDNLVY
+892 VTGESYDNLVY

>member
-1 MFFFR
+1 
-6 SVYSKCNSLK
+6 
-16 CTNIHLSVQ
+16 
-25 ISISLLFS
+25 
-33 NPYLC
+33 
-38 LKESNSGI
+38 
-46 FYMKTHIIRRAL
+46 MKTHIIRRAL

-124 GRYYTIKGAKPSDET
+124 GRYYTIKGAKPSDEI

-147 TPDCGKNDRIKLF
+147 TPDCEKNDRIKLF

-230 GIYRPVWLEVVPAV
+230 GIYRPVWLEVVPDV

-256 GSLRASVRT
+256 GSLRASVRMA
-265 TGNAEGHVLAVSIRG
+265 GNAEGHVLAVSIRG

-305 ETEFTCKWLDVKV
+305 ETEFTCKWSDVKV
-318 WNTEAP
+318 WNIEAP

-616 HFDGSFFISNEYIY
+616 HFDGSFFVSNEYIY

-680 ASFAEGDV
+680 ASFVEGDV

-694 DRDGHCI
+694 DRDGHRI

-709 LVNPYFQRHLAQVST
+709 LANPYFQRHLAQVST
-724 GLSGNVVSARNNGK
+724 GLSGNTVSARNNGK

-775 AVGMKMVYQPASSYV
+775 AVGMKMLYQPASSYV

-892 VTSESYDNLVY
+892 VTGESYDNLVY

>member
-1 MFFFR
+1 
-6 SVYSKCNSLK
+6 
-16 CTNIHLSVQ
+16 
-25 ISISLLFS
+25 
-33 NPYLC
+33 
-38 LKESNSGI
+38 
-46 FYMKTHIIRRAL
+46 MKTHIIRRAL

-196 KAEGENLLEVKVA
+196 KTEGENLLEVKVA

-230 GIYRPVWLEVVPAV
+230 GIYRPVWLEVVPDV

-256 GSLRASVRT
+256 GSLRASVRMA
-265 TGNAEGHVLAVSIRG
+265 GNAEGHVLAVSIRG

-305 ETEFTCKWLDVKV
+305 ETEFTCKWSDVKV
-318 WNTEAP
+318 WNIEAP

-616 HFDGSFFISNEYIY
+616 HFDGSFFVSNEYIY

-694 DRDGHCI
+694 DRDGHRI

-709 LVNPYFQRHLAQVST
+709 LANPYFQRHLAQVAT
-724 GLSGNVVSARNNGK
+724 GLSGNTVSARNNGK

-775 AVGMKMVYQPASSYV
+775 AVGMKMLYQPASSYV

-892 VTSESYDNLVY
+892 VTGESYDNLVY

>member
-1 MFFFR
+1 
-6 SVYSKCNSLK
+6 
-16 CTNIHLSVQ
+16 
-25 ISISLLFS
+25 
-33 NPYLC
+33 
-38 LKESNSGI
+38 
-46 FYMKTHIIRRAL
+46 MKTHIIRRAL

-147 TPDCGKNDRIKLF
+147 TPDCGKNDRVKLF

-265 TGNAEGHVLAVSIRG
+265 TGNAEGHVLAVSIRE

-290 QGKEQVSCPLATSGR
+290 QGKEQVSCPLATFGR
-305 ETEFTCKWLDVKV
+305 ETEFTSKWSDVKV

-616 HFDGSFFISNEYIY
+616 HFDGSFFVSNEYIY

-694 DRDGHCI
+694 DRDGHRI

-709 LVNPYFQRHLAQVST
+709 LANPYFQRHLAQVST
-724 GLSGNVVSARNNGK
+724 GLSGNTVSARNNGK

-775 AVGMKMVYQPASSYV
+775 AVGMKMLCQPAISYV

-892 VTSESYDNLVY
+892 VTGESYDNLVY

>member
-1 MFFFR
+1 
-6 SVYSKCNSLK
+6 
-16 CTNIHLSVQ
+16 
-25 ISISLLFS
+25 
-33 NPYLC
+33 
-38 LKESNSGI
+38 
-46 FYMKTHIIRRAL
+46 MKTHIIRRAL

-147 TPDCGKNDRIKLF
+147 TPDCEKNDRIKLF

-168 EVRVNGN
+168 EVWVNGKS
-175 PAGQIHQGAFYR
+175 AGQIHQGAFYR

-244 SMEHFILDARAD
+244 SVEHFILDARAD
-256 GSLRASVRT
+256 GSLRASVRMA
-265 TGNAEGHVLAVSIRG
+265 GNAKGHVLAVSIRG

-305 ETEFTCKWLDVKV
+305 ETEFTCKWSDVKV

-616 HFDGSFFISNEYIY
+616 HFDGSFFVSNEYIY

-694 DRDGHCI
+694 DRDGHRI

-709 LVNPYFQRHLAQVST
+709 LANPYFQRHLAQVST
-724 GLSGNVVSARNNGK
+724 GLSGNTVSARNNGK

-775 AVGMKMVYQPASSYV
+775 AVGMKMLYQPASSYV
-790 RQDSEEA
+790 CQDSEEA

-892 VTSESYDNLVY
+892 VTGESYDNLVY

>member
-1 MFFFR
+1 
-6 SVYSKCNSLK
+6 
-16 CTNIHLSVQ
+16 
-25 ISISLLFS
+25 
-33 NPYLC
+33 
-38 LKESNSGI
+38 
-46 FYMKTHIIRRAL
+46 MKTHIIRRAL

-147 TPDCGKNDRIKLF
+147 TPDCEKNDRIKLF

-168 EVRVNGN
+168 EVWVNGKS
-175 PAGQIHQGAFYR
+175 AGQIHQGAFYR

-265 TGNAEGHVLAVSIRG
+265 TGNAEGHVLAVSIRE

-290 QGKEQVSCPLATSGR
+290 QGKEQVSCPLATFGR
-305 ETEFTCKWLDVKV
+305 ETEFTSKWSDVKV

-616 HFDGSFFISNEYIY
+616 HFDGSFFVSNEYIY

-694 DRDGHCI
+694 DRDGHRI

-709 LVNPYFQRHLAQVST
+709 LANPYFQRHLAQVST
-724 GLSGNVVSARNNGK
+724 GLSGNTVSARNNGK

-775 AVGMKMVYQPASSYV
+775 AVGMKMLYQPAISYV

-892 VTSESYDNLVY
+892 VTGESYDNLVY

>member
-1 MFFFR
+1 
-6 SVYSKCNSLK
+6 
-16 CTNIHLSVQ
+16 
-25 ISISLLFS
+25 
-33 NPYLC
+33 
-38 LKESNSGI
+38 
-46 FYMKTHIIRRAL
+46 MKTHIIRRAL

-256 GSLRASVRT
+256 GSLRVSVRMA
-265 TGNAEGHVLAVSIRG
+265 GNAEGHVLAVSIRG

-290 QGKEQVSCPLATSGR
+290 QGKEQISCTLASSGR
-305 ETEFTCKWLDVKV
+305 ETEFTCKWSDVKV

-533 QGGGAGLRDF
+533 QGGGGGLRDF

-616 HFDGSFFISNEYIY
+616 HFDGSFFVSNEYIY

-709 LVNPYFQRHLAQVST
+709 LANPYFQRHLAQVST
-724 GLSGNVVSARNNGK
+724 GLSGNTVSARNNGK

-775 AVGMKMVYQPASSYV
+775 AVGMKMLYQPASSYV

-892 VTSESYDNLVY
+892 VTGESYDNLVY